1 MKKRVGMLMV
11 LAFITV
17 CLFAD
22 GPNEGA
28 SAGTTKP
35 IYLVSSI
42 RNLAN
47 AYHFSLAEGAR
58 LFAKS
63 IGQEKYFQI
72 LASEGSSEKQLND
85 IKALVAKS
93 GGNAVFHI
101 DPNEAIDVIAIAK
114 ELTAAKCYFVTN
126 YNKPD
131 YVNVTDYPYWV
142 THMGVQ
148 SESCGYSTAKAL
160 FQKIKGQGK
169 VFVIRGMLGNNAD
182 IERFAGFERAL
193 KEFPNVKVIG
203 WESADWLKQKAYT
216 IVANKLISNPDV
228 AAIWSAN
235 DDMACG
241 AIEALRA
248 KGLNGKV
255 VVTGADATPEMLEM
269 IKKGDAL
276 MTASA
281 DPYWQAGIGL
291 AMAYAAQ
298 TGKLDVKSL
307 PANKRNWR
315 TPMVMVDSSNV
326 DKFLAMSS
334 NPPEIDYTDFWGR
347 WSE

>member
-1 MKKRVGMLMV
+1 MKKRLGIVMV
-11 LAFITV
+11 FALIAV
-17 CLFAD
+17 SLFAQAPT
-22 GPNEGA
+22 G
-28 SAGTTKP
+28 KP
-35 IYLVSSI
+35 IYLVSSV

-47 AYHFSLAEGAR
+47 AYHFALSEGGR

-63 IGQEKYFQI
+63 IGQEKYFQV
-72 LASEGSSEKQLND
+72 LVSEGSSEKQLND
-85 IKALVAKS
+85 IKAMVAKS

-131 YVNVTDYPYWV
+131 YVNVEDYPYWV
-142 THMGVQ
+142 CHMGVQ
-148 SESCGYSTAKAL
+148 SESCGYATAKAI
-160 FQKIKGQGK
+160 FQKMNGKGK
-169 VFVIRGMLGNNAD
+169 VFVLRGMLGNNAD
-182 IERFAGFERAL
+182 IERYAGFERAL

-203 WESADWLKQKAYT
+203 WEAADWLKQKAYT
-216 IVANKLISNPDV
+216 IVANKLISNPDL

-255 VVTGADATPEMLEM
+255 YVTGADATPEMLEM
-269 IKKGDAL
+269 VKKGDAL
-276 MTASA
+276 ITASA

-326 DKFLAMSS
+326 DEFLAMTSK
-334 NPPEIDYTDFWGR
+334 PPTIDYTDFWGR

>member
-1 MKKRVGMLMV
+1 MKRFVVVLVLVV
-11 LAFITV
+11 LATSM
-17 CLFAD
+17 FA
-22 GPNEGA
+22 
-28 SAGTTKP
+28 AGQKEDAVTEKP
-35 IYLVSSI
+35 IYLASSI

-47 AYHFSLAEGAR
+47 AYHFALAEGAR
-58 LFAKS
+58 LFARS
-63 IGQEKYFQI
+63 IGQEDYFQV

-101 DPNEAIDVIAIAK
+101 DPNEAIDVIAIAR

-126 YNKPD
+126 YNKPED
-131 YVNVTDYPYWV
+131 VDVTDYPYWV
-142 THMGVQ
+142 SHMGVQ
-148 SESCGYSTAKAL
+148 SEGCGYETAKAL
-160 FQKIKGQGK
+160 FTKIGGRGK
-169 VFVIRGMLGNNAD
+169 VFVLRGMLGNNAD
-182 IERFAGFERAL
+182 IERYAGFERAL
-193 KEFPNVKVIG
+193 KEFPNVQVIG
-203 WESADWLKQKAYT
+203 WESADWLKQKAYN
-216 IVANKLISNPDV
+216 IVANKLISDPDLV
-228 AAIWSAN
+228 AIWSAN

-255 VVTGADATPEMLEM
+255 VVTGADATPEMLDM

-298 TGKLDVKSL
+298 TGKLDVASL
-307 PANKRNWR
+307 PASKRNWR
-315 TPMVMVDSSNV
+315 TPMVMVDASNV
-326 DKFLAMSS
+326 DEMLSMTE
-334 NPPEIDYTDFWGR
+334 NPPEIDYNDFWGR

>member
-1 MKKRVGMLMV
+1 MKKVLMV
-11 LAFITV
+11 IVVVLMMAT
-17 CLFAD
+17 LFAAAQR
-22 GPNEGA
+22 EVE
-28 SAGTTKP
+28 TKP
-35 IYLVSSI
+35 IYLASSI

-47 AYHFSLAEGAR
+47 AYHFALAEGAR
-58 LFAKS
+58 LFARS
-63 IGQEKYFQI
+63 IGQEGYFQV

-101 DPNEAIDVIAIAK
+101 DPNEAIDVIAIAR

-126 YNKPD
+126 YNKPED
-131 YVNVTDYPYWV
+131 VDVADYPYWV

-148 SESCGYSTAKAL
+148 SEGCGYATAKAL
-160 FQKIKGQGK
+160 LSKIGGRGK
-169 VFVIRGMLGNNAD
+169 VFVLRGMLGNNAD
-182 IERFAGFERAL
+182 IERYAGFERAL
-193 KEFPNVKVIG
+193 KEFPNVQVIG
-203 WESADWLKQKAYT
+203 WESADWLKQRAYN
-216 IVANKLISNPDV
+216 IVSNKLISDPDL

-235 DDMACG
+235 DDMAAG

-255 VVTGADATPEMLEM
+255 VVTGADATPEMLDL

-298 TGKLDVKSL
+298 TGKLDVAAL
-307 PANKRNWR
+307 PATKRNWR
-315 TPMVMVDSSNV
+315 TPMVMVDASNV
-326 DKFLAMSS
+326 DEMLSMTE
-334 NPPEIDYTDFWGR
+334 NPPKIDYTDFWGR